1 MNVNSHETGEARRID
16 NCSRQ
21 RRIWFDGKFVPW
33 DDAKIHVLT
42 HALHYGYAIFEGIR
56 CNDTADG
63 PAIFRLKE
71 HIDRLFDGAKVYRMH
86 LPYSK
91 DQLIRACLDLV
102 KENGL
107 QDCYVRPIVFSS
119 VGEMGV
125 NPLKNKVIGAVA
137 CWEWGAYLGDE
148 GMEKGIRCTV
158 SSWARI
164 DSRILPPQAKCSA
177 NYANS
182 ILAKTDALAAGY
194 DEAILLTLDGLRRRG
209 LGREHLQGQERRR
222 STRPTMQSGILGGV
236 TRASVIQ
243 IARDNGHGGP
253 REGLHQGRLFTADEL
268 FFSGTAANVTPIRE
282 VDGRVIGDGQYPM
295 TKKIQKIYLDA
306 IHGRIDKYKP
316 WLSYVR

>member
-1 MNVNSHETGEARRID
+1 LVPTK
-16 NCSRQ
+16 
-21 RRIWFDGKFVPW
+21 RIWFDGKFVNW

-56 CNDTADG
+56 CNSTPEG
-63 PAIFRLKE
+63 PAIFRLNE
-71 HIDRLFDGAKVYRMH
+71 HIDRLFDGARVYKMR
-86 LPYSK
+86 LPYTK
-91 DQLIRACLDLV
+91 EQLTGACLDLV

-107 QDCYVRPIVFSS
+107 KECYVRPIVFSAQ
-119 VGEMGV
+119 GEMGV
-125 NPLKNKVIGAVA
+125 NPMNNPVMGAIG
-137 CWEWGAYLGDE
+137 CWEWGAYLGEE

-194 DEAILLTLDGLRRRG
+194 DEAILLTLEGYVAEGSGENIFRVKNG
-209 LGREHLQGQERRR
+209 EVY
-222 STRPTMQSGILGGV
+222 TPTMESGILGGI

-243 IARDNGHGGP
+243 IARDNGIVVHEEDFT
-253 REGLHQGRLFTADEL
+253 REGLFTADEL

-282 VDGRVIGDGQYPM
+282 VDGRSIGSGQFPV
-295 TKKIQKIYLDA
+295 TKKIQQVYLDA
-306 IHGRIDKYKP
+306 IHGKVEKYRP

>member
-1 MNVNSHETGEARRID
+1 MVPTK
-16 NCSRQ
+16 
-21 RRIWFDGKFVPW
+21 RIWFDGKFVNW

-56 CNDTADG
+56 CNSTPEG
-63 PAIFRLKE
+63 PAIFRLNE
-71 HIDRLFDGAKVYRMH
+71 HIDRLFDGARVYKMR
-86 LPYSK
+86 LPYTK
-91 DQLIRACLDLV
+91 EQLTGACLDLV

-107 QDCYVRPIVFSS
+107 KECYVRPIVFSAQ
-119 VGEMGV
+119 GEMGV
-125 NPLKNKVIGAVA
+125 NPMNNPVMGAIG
-137 CWEWGAYLGDE
+137 CWEWGAYLGEE

-194 DEAILLTLDGLRRRG
+194 DEAILLTLEGYVAEGSGENIFRVKNG
-209 LGREHLQGQERRR
+209 EVY
-222 STRPTMQSGILGGV
+222 TPTMESGILGGI

-243 IARDNGHGGP
+243 IARDNGIVVHEEDFT
-253 REGLHQGRLFTADEL
+253 REGLFTADEL

-282 VDGRVIGDGQYPM
+282 VDGRSIGSGQFPV
-295 TKKIQKIYLDA
+295 TKKIQQVYLDA
-306 IHGRIDKYKP
+306 IHGKVEKYRP